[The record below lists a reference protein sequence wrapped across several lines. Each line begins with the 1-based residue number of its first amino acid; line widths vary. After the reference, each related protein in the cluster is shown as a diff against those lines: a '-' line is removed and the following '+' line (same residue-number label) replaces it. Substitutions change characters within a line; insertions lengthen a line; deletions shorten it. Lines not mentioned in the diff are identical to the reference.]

1 LGHLPSAHFSLA
13 RLTPLVGRYAGPI
26 SLRSQR
32 NRLRALVLADWWG
45 RTADSSSSTN
55 SAYLLRGIRTAQTAW
70 PGSPGRCSR
79 SDPAAY
85 MAAAT
90 PVPIVTGLQPA
101 PVPRARRLG
110 SGQELKDPASTTRR
124 WWVCC
129 DAGASDR
136 VGEHRGNVG
145 EVLAGAVV
153 TGNPRISSPSILCH
167 RRSAI
172 LWRQRSLRGDL
183 RYKLLA
189 RFRLCP

>member
-1 LGHLPSAHFSLA
+1 VVSPTATRPGALA
-13 RLTPLVGRYAGPI
+13 SVATTAR
-26 SLRSQR
+26 
-32 NRLRALVLADWWG
+32 WG

-55 SAYLLRGIRTAQTAW
+55 SAARNPHGAQTAW
-70 PGSPGRCSR
+70 PGSQGRCSR

-129 DAGASDR
+129 DAGASDW

-153 TGNPRISSPSILCH
+153 TGNPRISSSSILCH
-167 RRSAI
+167 RRSAT

-189 RFRLCP
+189 RFRLCS